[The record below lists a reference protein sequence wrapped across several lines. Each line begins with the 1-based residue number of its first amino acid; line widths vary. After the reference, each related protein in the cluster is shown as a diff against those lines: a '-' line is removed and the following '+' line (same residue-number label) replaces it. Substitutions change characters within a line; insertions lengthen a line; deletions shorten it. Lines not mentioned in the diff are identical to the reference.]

1 MKFIARFLLVMAL
14 SPLLTL
20 LYRCQENEPPPPLL
34 PDTTSRDTVPPD
46 TTAADT
52 TPLRVPISAFALL
65 APANEAT
72 DVALRPEFRWEDA
85 EGATFYRLTLVE
97 EGPSDQVIAVYD
109 SLTTTLLVPDSDL
122 VPRTQYRWQVT
133 AVSEDTTREARS
145 GHFTLHTTTAASPE
159 VTAHYVSPSGE
170 DAPDRGT
177 VATPFKTLAY
187 AARQVSAH
195 EGDTIYLAAGR
206 YEETEPALL
215 PPGVHLVGAG
225 QDQVVLSSAGVTLPD
240 GIDPNDKDFKLWP
253 HGALIQLVS
262 ASPVGQPNS
271 RPPVEGNQSVSGF
284 TIDGNAK
291 QLKAGVWMA
300 NRHRVQ
306 MHDVTIRD
314 CAQRGA
320 VFASGDKPWFQAPK
334 FYVEGVRIYD
344 CTFINSGTDLSD
356 ELTGNLN
363 IAQLDG
369 AEIYNI
375 SIRDDEG
382 YGIKFIYDGYF
393 KNTALH
399 HLDIEL
405 SESDALWGEDIAIE
419 LWNAGPG
426 NKIHD
431 VECNT
436 WLSIVS
442 HPNVFNQPDSTENVE
457 VYNVRIIDQDANS
470 NKEGIEVGTSGLEIH
485 DVYVQDKGI
494 GVAIWNAGYNNVV
507 VRNSIFYNSK
517 ELANWAGNPAIYIDN
532 SKAYTYEKIRIINN
546 VFDTNGY
553 GVRIKGQNI
562 ERVEIKNNIFFNARV
577 AEVQAVGN
585 HIVFTH
591 NLKAGNNS
599 EGWTTTGVTEE
610 SGNLVGDPDLTGSGE
625 RWDTYYRPATAN
637 SLGIDRGT
645 DVGLKFKGAAPDIG
659 YWEY

>member
-1 MKFIARFLLVMAL
+1 MKFTARLLLLLVL

-20 LYRCQENEPPPPLL
+20 LYRCQESETPQPL
-34 PDTTSRDTVPPD
+34 PVDTTSPDTVPPD
-46 TTAADT
+46 TTVSDT
-52 TPLRVPISAFALL
+52 TPPPVPIAAFALL
-65 APANEAT
+65 TPADGAT
-72 DVALRPEFRWEDA
+72 DAPLRSEFRWETA
-85 EGATFYRLTLVE
+85 EGAAFYRLRLVE

-109 SLTTTLLVPDSDL
+109 SLTTPSFTPDQDL
-122 VPRTQYRWQVT
+122 APRTRYRWEVT
-133 AVSEDTTREARS
+133 AVNADTVREARMP
-145 GHFTLHTTTAASPE
+145 FTLHTAAAASPDI
-159 VTAHYVSPSGE
+159 TAYYVASDGE
-170 DAPDRGT
+170 DALERGT
-177 VATPFKTLAY
+177 IMAPFKTLAY
-187 AARQVSAH
+187 AARQVAAH

-206 YEETEPALL
+206 YEETEPTLL

-225 QDQVVLSSAGVTLPD
+225 QDDVVLSSAGVTLPD
-240 GIDPNDKDFKLWP
+240 GINPSDKDFKLWP

-262 ASPVGQPNS
+262 ASPVGQPNT
-271 RPPVEGNQSVSGF
+271 RPPVEGNQSLSGF
-284 TIDGNAK
+284 TIDGNDK
-291 QLKAGVWMA
+291 QLKAGVWVA

-306 MHDVTIRD
+306 MHHVTIRD

-320 VFASGDKPWFQAPK
+320 VFVSGDKPWFQAPK
-334 FYVEGVRIYD
+334 FYVEGVQIYD

-356 ELTGNLN
+356 ESTGNLN

-375 SIRDDEG
+375 NIRDDEG

-393 KNTALH
+393 LNTILH

-405 SESDALWGEDIAIE
+405 NESDAKWGEDIAVE

-442 HPNVFNQPDSTENVE
+442 HPNVFDQPDSTENVE

-470 NKEGIEVGTSGLEIH
+470 NKEGIEVGTPGVEIH
-485 DVYVQDKGI
+485 SVYVQDKGI

-507 VRNSIFYNSK
+507 VRNSIFYNSE
-517 ELANWAGNPAIYIDN
+517 ELANWAGNPAIYVDN

-585 HIVFTH
+585 HIVFAH
-591 NLKAGNNS
+591 NLKADNNP

-610 SGNLVGDPDLTGSGE
+610 SGNLVGDPGLNGLGE

-637 SLGIDRGT
+637 SLGIDQGT
-645 DVGLKFKGAAPDIG
+645 DVGLEFKGAAPDVG